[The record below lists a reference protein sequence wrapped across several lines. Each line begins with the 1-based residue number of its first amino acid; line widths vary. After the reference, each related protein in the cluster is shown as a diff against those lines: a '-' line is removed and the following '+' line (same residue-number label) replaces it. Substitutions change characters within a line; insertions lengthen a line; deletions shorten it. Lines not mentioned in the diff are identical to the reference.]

1 MRDGSR
7 SAFIVAL
14 LVATFLL
21 TAFMAVR
28 AQMASTYHRATAE
41 RVIRD
46 WTRVAADELARRTD
60 AQATFYGTYP
70 ILQRMLAGERASG
83 ELVASTDV
91 PPQVLAIASDPPPPE
106 QRVPVHVNG
115 RTYVYAVDGARVAAF
130 EVNRAAAGPFFRR
143 VLDTRALM
151 PPSLAEGRVTN
162 DAIRFR
168 VTDGARTVF
177 ATPVHAY
184 GDEGALPPVRLTVEE
199 GLLRGMIVEASI
211 EPRVAPLL
219 VFGGIPRPL
228 PVYAV
233 TLVLTG
239 ALLLIALLQLRKER
253 ALARLRSD
261 FVASVSH
268 ELRTPLTQIRMFAET
283 LLLDRVRS
291 DEERQR
297 SLRVI
302 DQETRRLAQLVENV
316 LQFSRGER
324 GTLRV
329 ARERTDLCALVAE
342 TVDSFRPIASARGV
356 TLACGGTASALP
368 VEIDRDAVRQIVL
381 NLLDNAVKYGPHG
394 QEVRVIVQGAGGR
407 AQGAVDDGR
416 SPAPCALPP
425 APSHVRIIIDDAGP
439 GVPARDRK
447 RIWRRY
453 ERLARERDRAVAGAG
468 IGLALVRE
476 LVRLHGGTARVE
488 ESARG
493 GAAFIVELPA

>member
-1 MRDGSR
+1 MRDSTR
-7 SAFIVAL
+7 TTFIVVL
-14 LVATFLL
+14 LVATFVL

-28 AQMASTYHRATAE
+28 AQLAGTYHRTTAE
-41 RVIRD
+41 KVIRD
-46 WTRVAADELARRTD
+46 WTRVAADELARRTE

-70 ILQRMLAGERASG
+70 LLQRMLAGEGVTDA
-83 ELVASTDV
+83 LIASTNV
-91 PPQVLAIASDPPPPE
+91 PPQVLAIAADPPPPE
-106 QRVPVHVNG
+106 KRVPVQAGG
-115 RTYVYAVDGARVAAF
+115 RTFVYAVDGGRIAAF
-130 EVNRAAAGPFFRR
+130 EVNRAALAPYFQR

-151 PPSLAEGRVTN
+151 PPSLAEGRMTN
-162 DAIRFR
+162 NVVRIR
-168 VTDGARTVF
+168 VTDGGRTVF
-177 ATPVHAY
+177 ATPVPAY
-184 GDEGALPPVRLTVEE
+184 SESAALPPVRLTVEE
-199 GLLRGMIVEASI
+199 GLLKGMVVETSI
-211 EPRVAPLL
+211 DSRVAPLL

-283 LLLDRVRS
+283 LLLDRVRT
-291 DEERQR
+291 DEERRR
-297 SLRVI
+297 SLTVI

-329 ARERTDLCALVAE
+329 TRDRTDLGTLVAE
-342 TVDSFRPIASARGV
+342 TIELFRPIAAARGV
-356 TLACGGTASALP
+356 TIATTLARDVM

-381 NLLDNAVKYGPHG
+381 NLLDNAVKYGPTG
-394 QEVRVIVQGAGGR
+394 QDVRVSVQGAGGR
-407 AQGAVDDGR
+407 EQGSGEGAS
-416 SPAPCALPP
+416 SPVLRALPP
-425 APSHVRIIIDDAGP
+425 APAPARIVVDDAGP
-439 GVPARDRK
+439 GIPPRERK

-453 ERLARERDRAVAGAG
+453 ERLPRERDRAVAGAG

-476 LVRLHGGTARVE
+476 LVRLHGGSARVE
-488 ESARG
+488 ESTRG

>member
-1 MRDGSR
+1 MRDGTR
-7 SAFIVAL
+7 TTFIVAL
-14 LVATFLL
+14 LVATFVL

-28 AQMASTYHRATAE
+28 AQLAATYHRTTAE
-41 RVIRD
+41 KVIRD
-46 WTRVAADELARRTD
+46 WTRVAADELARRAD

-70 ILQRMLAGERASG
+70 ILQRMLAGEPASG
-83 ELVASTDV
+83 ELVASTNV
-91 PPQVLAIASDPPPPE
+91 PPQVSAIAADPPPPE
-106 QRVPVHVNG
+106 QRVPVHVSG
-115 RTYVYAVDGARVAAF
+115 RTYVYATENGRIVAF
-130 EVNRAAAGPFFRR
+130 EVNRAAVAPFFQR
-143 VLDTRALM
+143 VLDTRTLM

-162 DAIRFR
+162 DAIRIR
-168 VTDGARTVF
+168 VTDGARTIF
-177 ATPVHAY
+177 ATPTRGY
-184 GDEGALPPVRLTVEE
+184 DNALPAVRHTVED
-199 GLLRGMIVEASI
+199 GLLRGMVVEASI
-211 EPRVAPLL
+211 DSRIAPLL

-239 ALLLIALLQLRKER
+239 ALLFVALVQLRKER
-253 ALARLRSD
+253 ALARLRGD

-291 DEERQR
+291 DEERR
-297 SLRVI
+297 RALTVI

-324 GTLRV
+324 GTLRIS
-329 ARERTDLCALVAE
+329 RSRTDLGVLIGE
-342 TVDSFRPIASARGV
+342 TVELFRPIASARGMTIAT
-356 TLACGGTASALP
+356 TLARDVL

-381 NLLDNAVKYGPHG
+381 NLLDNAVKYGPPG
-394 QEVRVIVQGAGGR
+394 QEVRVLVERPGRIV
-407 AQGAVDDGR
+407 V
-416 SPAPCALPP
+416 
-425 APSHVRIIIDDAGP
+425 DDAGP
-439 GVPARDRK
+439 GIPLRERK

-476 LVRLHGGTARVE
+476 LVRLHGGSARVE
-488 ESARG
+488 ASTRG

>member
-1 MRDGSR
+1 MRDGTR
-7 SAFIVAL
+7 ATFIVAL

-21 TAFMAVR
+21 TAFMALR
-28 AQMASTYHRATAE
+28 AQMASTYHRTTAE
-41 RVIRD
+41 KVIRD

-70 ILQRMLAGERASG
+70 ILQRMLAGERPSG
-83 ELVASTDV
+83 DLVASTNV
-91 PPQVLAIASDPPPPE
+91 PPQVLGIAADPPPPE
-106 QRVPVHVNG
+106 KRVPVHVDG
-115 RTYVYAVDGARVAAF
+115 RTYVYAIGEGGRLVAF
-130 EVNRAAAGPFFRR
+130 EVNRAAVAPFFQR

-168 VTDGARTVF
+168 VTDGPQTIF
-177 ATPVHAY
+177 ATPVRAY
-184 GDEGALPPVRLTVEE
+184 RDYGALPPVRLTIEE

-211 EPRVAPLL
+211 EPRIAPLL

-228 PVYAV
+228 PIYAV

-283 LLLDRVRS
+283 LLLDRIRS
-291 DEERQR
+291 DDERRR
-297 SLRVI
+297 SLAVI

-329 ARERTDLCALVAE
+329 TRERTDLGALVAE

-356 TLACGGTASALP
+356 TLECGGTASALQ

-381 NLLDNAVKYGPHG
+381 NLLDNAVKYGPPG
-394 QEVRVIVQGAGGR
+394 QEVRVIVE
-407 AQGAVDDGR
+407 
-416 SPAPCALPP
+416 PP
-425 APSHVRIIIDDAGP
+425 ARIIVDDAGP
-439 GVPARDRK
+439 GIPARERK

-476 LVRLHGGTARVE
+476 LVRLHGGTARVK

-493 GAAFIVELPA
+493 GAKFIVELPA

>member
-1 MRDGSR
+1 MRDGTR
-7 SAFIVAL
+7 TTFIVAL

-28 AQMASTYHRATAE
+28 AQTAATYHRATAE
-41 RVIRD
+41 KVIRD

-83 ELVASTDV
+83 ELVASTDR
-91 PPQVLAIASDPPPPE
+91 PPQLAAIVADPPPPE
-106 QRVPVHVNG
+106 KRVPLHAGG
-115 RTYVYAVDGARVAAF
+115 RTYVYAISDGRAVAF
-130 EVNRAAAGPFFRR
+130 EVNRAALGPYFS
-143 VLDTRALM
+143 RALEARPLM

-168 VTDGARTVF
+168 VTDGVRTIF
-177 ATPVHAY
+177 ATPVRAY
-184 GDEGALPPVRLTVEE
+184 RPEQPLPPVRHTVEE
-199 GLLRGMIVEASI
+199 GLLRGMVVEASI
-211 EPRVAPLL
+211 EPRIAPLL

-233 TLVLTG
+233 TLALTG
-239 ALLLIALLQLRKER
+239 ALLLVAFVQLRKER

-291 DEERQR
+291 DEERRR
-297 SLRVI
+297 SLTVI

-324 GTLRV
+324 GILRV
-329 ARERTDLCALVAE
+329 TRERTDLGALVAE
-342 TVDSFRPIASARGV
+342 TVDLFRPIAAARSV
-356 TLACGGTASALP
+356 TIATTFADAR
-368 VEIDRDAVRQIVL
+368 VELDRDAVRQIVL
-381 NLLDNAVKYGPHG
+381 NLLDNAVKYGPAG
-394 QEVRVIVQGAGGR
+394 QEVRVIVE
-407 AQGAVDDGR
+407 
-416 SPAPCALPP
+416 SPG
-425 APSHVRIIIDDAGP
+425 RIIVDDAGP
-439 GVPARDRK
+439 GIPARERK

-453 ERLARERDRAVAGAG
+453 ARLERDRDRAVAGAG

-476 LVRLHGGTARVE
+476 LVRLHGGTAHVE

-493 GAAFIVELPA
+493 GARFIVELPA